1 LNNEIINLKTLYC
14 HIHEDNRD
22 LRKILFKNVND
33 YVREIISNI
42 ELILCLIN
50 YEVEFVSKKDNI
62 ELENILLHLNDQSSI
77 IKKLLKENENIGLEQ
92 INLDMELNQKEIIY
106 NKHLNNDNINIIVSD
121 IIDGIKNMET
131 VEFDLVETEN
141 VTLQNPLEYFD
152 TIINEVN
159 IEDKELEVLFSKD
172 NQLSQVKKNKNRE
185 LYNKTYRE
193 IISNKKAEKV
203 LEKEKK
209 RIKK

>member
-1 LNNEIINLKTLYC
+1 LYC

-193 IISNKKAEKV
+193 IISNKKSRKSSWKRK
-203 LEKEKK
+203 KE
-209 RIKK
+209 

>member
-1 LNNEIINLKTLYC
+1 MYC

-172 NQLSQVKKNKNRE
+172 NQLSQVKKK
-185 LYNKTYRE
+185 
-193 IISNKKAEKV
+193 
-203 LEKEKK
+203 
-209 RIKK
+209 

>member
-1 LNNEIINLKTLYC
+1 LYC

-121 IIDGIKNMET
+121 IIDGIKKYGNSG
-131 VEFDLVETEN
+131 
-141 VTLQNPLEYFD
+141 
-152 TIINEVN
+152 I
-159 IEDKELEVLFSKD
+159 
-172 NQLSQVKKNKNRE
+172 
-185 LYNKTYRE
+185 
-193 IISNKKAEKV
+193 
-203 LEKEKK
+203 
-209 RIKK
+209 

>member
-1 LNNEIINLKTLYC
+1 
-14 HIHEDNRD
+14 
-22 LRKILFKNVND
+22 LFKNVND

-172 NQLSQVKKNKNRE
+172 NQLSQVKKK
-185 LYNKTYRE
+185 
-193 IISNKKAEKV
+193 
-203 LEKEKK
+203 
-209 RIKK
+209 